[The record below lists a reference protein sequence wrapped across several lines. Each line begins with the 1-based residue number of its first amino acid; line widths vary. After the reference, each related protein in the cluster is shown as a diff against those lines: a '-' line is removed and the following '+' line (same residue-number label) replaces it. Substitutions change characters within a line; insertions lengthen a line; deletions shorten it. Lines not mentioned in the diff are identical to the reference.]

1 MKMDEYSLYCVR
13 MRASKGSPH
22 ELGGTHVSGAER
34 IIRADKILEVA
45 NLMMVRAMTHE
56 NGPPGFVNI
65 NIELLSKSIGTIKK
79 TSALP
84 VTTVNIENQE
94 DARDFLLKLLELIG
108 VSAEA
113 ANKATPLLTKGTA
126 PDGGNMRGA
135 VIMDVITGERLE
147 PDQYRG
153 VRVSRMDMV
162 EEAEEEF
169 NEKLREQNLDHN
181 NVRIR
186 EALVLATKV
195 VRAKGT
201 VAELSW
207 SDDPGYTTG
216 YVASEKLGYVRIP
229 HIKPKGSEKG
239 GRIFFVENINVEEY
253 IKELE
258 EQPMLVTRITEVNPT
273 VNRDEYLRSII
284 NH

>member
-1 MKMDEYSLYCVR
+1 MDKYLLYCVR
-13 MRASKGSPH
+13 MRASKGGPH
-22 ELGGTHVSGAER
+22 ESGGTHVSGAER

-45 NLMMVRAMTHE
+45 NLMIVRAMTHE
-56 NGPPGFVNI
+56 SGPPDFVNI
-65 NIELLSKSIGTIKK
+65 NIELLSKSIDTIKK

-108 VSAEA
+108 VSTEA
-113 ANKATPLLTKGTA
+113 ANKAMPLLTKGTA
-126 PDGGNMRGA
+126 PDGGNMRAA

-147 PDQYRG
+147 PDKYRG
-153 VRVSRMDMV
+153 VRVSRMDMT

-169 NEKLREQNLDHN
+169 KEKLRKQNLDHN
-181 NVRIR
+181 NMRIR

-195 VRAKGT
+195 VRTKGT
-201 VAELSW
+201 IAELSW
-207 SDDPGYTTG
+207 SDDPGYITG
-216 YVASEKLGYVRIP
+216 YVASEKLGYIRIP

-239 GRIFFVENINVEEY
+239 GRIFFVEDINAEEY

-258 EQPMLVTRITEVNPT
+258 EQPMLVTKITEVNPT
-273 VNRDEYLRSII
+273 VNRDEYLRSVI

>member
-1 MKMDEYSLYCVR
+1 MKMDKYSLYCVR
-13 MRASKGSPH
+13 MRASKGGPH
-22 ELGGTHVSGAER
+22 ESGGTHVSGAER
-34 IIRADKILEVA
+34 IIHADKILEVA
-45 NLMMVRAMTHE
+45 NLMIVRAMTHE
-56 NGPPGFVNI
+56 NGPPDFVNI
-65 NIELLSKSIGTIKK
+65 NIELLSESINTIKK

-84 VTTVNIENQE
+84 VTTVNIENQK

-153 VRVSRMDMV
+153 VRMSRMDMT

-169 NEKLREQNLDHN
+169 DEKLREQNLDHN

-195 VRAKGT
+195 VRTKGT
-201 VAELSW
+201 IAELSW

-216 YVASEKLGYVRIP
+216 YVASEKLGYIRIP

-239 GRIFFVENINVEEY
+239 GRIFFVEDINAEEY
-253 IKELE
+253 TKELE

>member
-1 MKMDEYSLYCVR
+1 MDEYLLYCVR
-13 MRASKGSPH
+13 MRASKGGPH
-22 ELGGTHVSGAER
+22 EAGGTHVSGAER
-34 IIRADKILEVA
+34 IIRADKILKVA
-45 NLMMVRAMTHE
+45 NLMIVRAMSHE
-56 NGPPGFVNI
+56 NGPPDFVNI
-65 NIELLSKSIGTIKK
+65 NIELLSDDINTIEK

-94 DARDFLLKLLELIG
+94 ETRDFLLKLLELID

-113 ANKATPLLTKGTA
+113 ANKAMPLLTKGTA

-153 VRVSRMDMV
+153 VRVSRMDMT

-169 NEKLREQNLDHN
+169 NEKLREQNLIRN
-181 NVRIR
+181 SVRIR
-186 EALVLATKV
+186 EALILATKV
-195 VRAKGT
+195 VRTKGT

-216 YVASEKLGYVRIP
+216 YVASEKLGYIRIP

-239 GRIFFVENINVEEY
+239 GRIFFVEDINVEEY
-253 IKELE
+253 LKELE
-258 EQPMLVTRITEVNPT
+258 EQPMLVAEITEVNPT
-273 VNRDEYLRSII
+273 VNRDEYLRSVI

>member
-1 MKMDEYSLYCVR
+1 MDKYSLYCVR
-13 MRASKGSPH
+13 MRASKGGPH
-22 ELGGTHVSGAER
+22 EAGGTHVSGAER
-34 IIRADKILEVA
+34 IIHADKILEVA
-45 NLMMVRAMTHE
+45 NLMIVRAMTHE
-56 NGPPGFVNI
+56 NGPPDFVNI
-65 NIELLSKSIGTIKK
+65 NIELLSKSIDTIKT

-113 ANKATPLLTKGTA
+113 ANKARVLLTKGTA

-135 VIMDVITGERLE
+135 VIMDAITGERLE

-153 VRVSRMDMV
+153 VRVSRMDMT

-169 NEKLREQNLDHN
+169 KEKLREQKLDRN
-181 NVRIR
+181 SVRIR

-195 VRAKGT
+195 VRTKGT
-201 VAELSW
+201 IAELSW
-207 SDDPGYTTG
+207 SDDTGYTTG
-216 YVASEKLGYVRIP
+216 YVASEKLGYIRIP
-229 HIKPKGSEKG
+229 HIKSKGSEKG
-239 GRIFFVENINVEEY
+239 GRIFFVEDINVEEY

-273 VNRDEYLRSII
+273 VNRDEYFRSII